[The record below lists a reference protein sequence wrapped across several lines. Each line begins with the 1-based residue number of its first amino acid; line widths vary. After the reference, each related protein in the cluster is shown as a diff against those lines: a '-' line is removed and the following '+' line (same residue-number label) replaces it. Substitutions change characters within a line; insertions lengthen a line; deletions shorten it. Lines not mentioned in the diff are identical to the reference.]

1 MIETLQKILPLFGLL
16 ALLAL
21 VFAMASC
28 ASMEKQALRYVAA
41 ARSAPPAFSAL
52 DTPSA
57 PLGDSLWV
65 ASAAGLPGS
74 VIREDEIDALPPAA
88 RRYFRYAGV
97 AGRER
102 IASFSLIL
110 KGRIRNGPEEA
121 WMPLT
126 MRQYNRVDAPAR
138 VVYLESTKPPMAGV
152 DSFVAGSGRMQIK
165 VMNLIRVA
173 DSKGPEMSV
182 SALVTFLND
191 LVLCPLAYF
200 SLPLRWR
207 HVDDRH
213 AELAFSYAGMDV
225 KALLTVDEEGRLL
238 DWSTEDR
245 YADIKGVSV
254 KDNWSTPFGEYG
266 ELAGLRLPMKG
277 AGIHDYD
284 GKPYVY
290 VELDHIAGLTL
301 NAESLP
307 SRP

>member
-1 MIETLQKILPLFGLL
+1 MIETVQKILPLTGLL

-28 ASMEKQALRYVAA
+28 ASMEKEALRYVAA
-41 ARSAPPAFSAL
+41 ARSAPPAFSSSEE
-52 DTPSA
+52 TST

-65 ASAAGLPGS
+65 ASSAGLPGS
-74 VIREDEIDALPPAA
+74 AIHKDEIDALPPAA
-88 RRYFRYAGV
+88 RRYFYYAGV
-97 AGRER
+97 VGKER
-102 IASFSLIL
+102 IASFSVILI
-110 KGRIRNGPEEA
+110 GRIRNGPEEA

-152 DSFVAGSGRMQIK
+152 DSFVDGSGRMQIK

-207 HVDDRH
+207 HVDDGRV
-213 AELAFSYAGMDV
+213 ELAFSYAGMDV
-225 KALLTVDEEGRLL
+225 SALLTVDEEGRLL
-238 DWSTEDR
+238 DWSTKDR

-254 KDNWSTPFGEYG
+254 KDSWSTPFGEYG

-277 AGIHDYD
+277 AGIHDD
-284 GKPYVY
+284 DDKPYVY
-290 VELDHIAGLTL
+290 VELDRITGLAL

>member
-1 MIETLQKILPLFGLL
+1 
-16 ALLAL
+16 
-21 VFAMASC
+21 
-28 ASMEKQALRYVAA
+28 MEKQALRYVAA

-52 DTPSA
+52 DYLSA

-65 ASAAGLPGS
+65 SSAAGLPGS
-74 VIREDEIDALPPAA
+74 VIREDEIDGLPPAA

-102 IASFSLIL
+102 IASFSVIL

-138 VVYLESTKPPMAGV
+138 VVYLESTKPPLAGV

-173 DSKGPEMSV
+173 DSKGPEMAV

-207 HVDDRH
+207 HVDDRRV
-213 AELAFSYAGMDV
+213 ELAFSHAGMAV
-225 KALLTVDEEGRLL
+225 SALLTVDEEGRLL

-254 KDNWSTPFGEYG
+254 KDTWSTPFGEYG

-277 AGIHDYD
+277 AGMHDYD
-284 GKPYVY
+284 GEPYVY

-307 SRP
+307 SRPYIAF